1 MKNLGKIRSTNRPQD
16 IEMTENSVFVAS
28 NITEY
33 NKNIDGYIEE
43 GYEYDC
49 IEYTKDEYLLS
60 LAQQLTAAKI
70 LLGVD

>member
-16 IEMTENSVFVAS
+16 IEMTGNSVFIAT
-28 NITEY
+28 NITSY

-43 GYEYDC
+43 GYEYNC
-49 IEYTKDEYLLS
+49 VEYTKDEYLVS
-60 LAQQLTAAKI
+60 LAQELAAAKI

>member
-60 LAQQLTAAKI
+60 LAQ
-70 LLGVD
+70 